1 MIRHVRE
8 RLFILNYLGAL
19 LTIFG
24 LLLFLPLVIQLL
36 FAPAETNA
44 RLLAAFILPAI
55 GLIVSGL
62 ILEKKVPGH
71 IPTIREGMIITALA
85 WMIAALVSSLPFI
98 IALGAPIHDAVFE
111 ATSGITASGLTV
123 FTGLDRLPAAILFW
137 RSLLQWL
144 GGIGILTF
152 FLAVSFR
159 GGSATA
165 ALFAA
170 EGHKITSRRPVPGI
184 FNTVKIIWLLYG
196 GITIACFLCL
206 YGLGLTLFDALNHTL
221 TLVSTGG
228 FSTHDAS
235 IAHFAGS
242 PRAILLEYCIMLFM
256 VLGGINF
263 LIHYKIVKGDWRVI
277 YRDYEIRWFWGLL
290 IGAALLITADHL
302 RHFSSLP
309 TNPAELHRICRT
321 CLFQVISVLTST
333 GYTIEPITSTFYP
346 AFSRLVLMLLLFI
359 GGSVGSTAGGFKL
372 LRLGILWRVFTG
384 ELRRAVAP
392 RQAVQPLVIH
402 GQIIEFTEI
411 RRVTALLFA
420 WLLFV
425 SVGAG
430 ITLLFSDLDPWQAC
444 SGMLSAVSNMGPHF
458 FSITVMAGLHP
469 IIKGLYSLGMLVG
482 RIEILPFLV
491 LFSRSAWR

>member
-1 MIRHVRE
+1 MIRHVKE
-8 RLFILNYLGAL
+8 RLFIFNYLGAL

-24 LLLFLPLVIQLL
+24 LLLFLPLAVQLW
-36 FAPAETNA
+36 FAPDLTST
-44 RLLAAFILPAI
+44 RLLAAFVLPAL
-55 GLIVSGL
+55 GLVVGGL
-62 ILEKKVPGH
+62 TLQKKVPGR
-71 IPTIREGMIITALA
+71 IPTVREGMIITALA
-85 WMIAALVSSLPFI
+85 WMTAALVSSLPFV
-98 IALGAPIHDAVFE
+98 IALGTSLPDAVFE

-137 RSLLQWL
+137 RSLLQWI

-159 GGSATA
+159 GGTATA
-165 ALFAA
+165 ALFGA
-170 EGHKITSRRPVPGI
+170 EGHKITSRRLVPGI

-196 GITIACFLCL
+196 GLTIACFFCL
-206 YGLGLTLFDALNHTL
+206 YALGMNLFDALNHAL

-235 IAHFAGS
+235 IAHYAGT
-242 PRAILLEYCIMLFM
+242 PRAILLEYCIMFFM

-263 LIHYKIVKGDWRVI
+263 LIHYKVVKGDWRVL

-290 IGAALLITADHL
+290 AGAALFVAVDHL
-302 RHFSSLP
+302 RHLAPLP
-309 TNPAELHRICRT
+309 PDLAELYRVCRT

-333 GYTIEPITSTFYP
+333 GYATEPIHSPFYP
-346 AFSRLVLMLLLFI
+346 ACSRLVFMLLLFV
-359 GGSVGSTAGGFKL
+359 GGAAGSTAGGFKL

-392 RQAVQPLVIH
+392 RRAVQPLVIH
-402 GQIIEFTEI
+402 GQIIDAAEI

-420 WLLFV
+420 WLLLVFA
-425 SVGAG
+425 GAG
-430 ITLLFSDLDPWQAC
+430 VTLLLSDLDPWQAC
-444 SGMLSAVSNMGPHF
+444 SGMLSAVSNMGPHY
-458 FSITVMAGLHP
+458 FSVSIMAGLHP
-469 IIKGLYSLGMLVG
+469 VIKVVFSLGMLVG